1 MWSSY
6 SAKVLYSW
14 AAVGST
20 VLLLLFQGSTSLTES
35 ISAGKYT
42 EYVDYQRAVGS
53 LVPTSVFPYKTPVAQ
68 PKVIRT
74 SELEKKLNK
83 KKM

>member
-1 MWSSY
+1 M
-6 SAKVLYSW
+6 
-14 AAVGST
+14 
-20 VLLLLFQGSTSLTES
+20 TES
-35 ISAGKYT
+35 ISAGKYP

-68 PKVIRT
+68 PKIIRT

-83 KKM
+83 KKA